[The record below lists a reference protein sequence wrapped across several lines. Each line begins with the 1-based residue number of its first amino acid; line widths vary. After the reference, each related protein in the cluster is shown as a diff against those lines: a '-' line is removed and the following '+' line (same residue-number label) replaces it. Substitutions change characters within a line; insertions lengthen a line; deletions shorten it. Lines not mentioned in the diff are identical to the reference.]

1 MNRREMRKE
10 MQLENLKFREILKQ
24 SLAIKLG
31 FTELYSGGHVIRN
44 EKGFRDNEISIDYIW
59 IANISRSFVGWG
71 GLITIKF
78 EESHFRSIKNPEKL
92 VQGIF
97 LYDGKGEITAFYFKE
112 QTNDFTDPIYNIQN
126 LELFTA
132 NEGIT
137 LDGVSYDYEV
147 IARNINTHI
156 IVGNPNSEN
165 WKHWENEIWKLGNR
179 LSNESKYEEMIA
191 LFK

>member
-1 MNRREMRKE
+1 MRKE
-10 MQLENLKFREILKQ
+10 IQFENLKFREILKQ

-31 FTELYSGGHVIRN
+31 FTALYSGGHVIRN

-59 IANISRSFVGWG
+59 ITKISRSFVGWG
-71 GLITIKF
+71 GLITIKL

-97 LYDGKGEITAFYFKE
+97 LYDEKGEIRAFYFEE
-112 QTNDFTDPIYNIQN
+112 QVNDLTDSIYKIQN
-126 LELFTA
+126 LELFKA

-147 IARNINTHI
+147 IARNIKTFITVN
-156 IVGNPNSEN
+156 NPNSEN

-179 LSNESKYEEMIA
+179 LSHESKNEEMIA